1 MIAMCDV
8 STLILM
14 QWTMALLL
22 LCNAL
27 LFQITTFGFF
37 IPGFMCPFER
47 LQTEPQCPPN
57 PTFSIDITSFLSYA
71 FSNRCYPDRKHC
83 LEALLMEQQLP
94 DQFTDI
100 YGASTAICYH
110 SPASLI
116 HNPSSLPREGYGQPR
131 HSQPGA
137 CLSIVE
143 GSQPTRVAE
152 DSMHHYNSKWQR
164 DEGERRGTPS

>member
-1 MIAMCDV
+1 MWVSNRAPVSYSRELVNYWSRTRISQEHQPMIAMCDV

-37 IPGFMCPFER
+37 VPGFMYPFER
-47 LQTEPQCPPN
+47 LQTEPQCPQN

-71 FSNRCYPDRKHC
+71 FSISCYPDRKHC

-94 DQFTDI
+94 D
-100 YGASTAICYH
+100 
-110 SPASLI
+110 
-116 HNPSSLPREGYGQPR
+116 
-131 HSQPGA
+131 
-137 CLSIVE
+137 
-143 GSQPTRVAE
+143 
-152 DSMHHYNSKWQR
+152 
-164 DEGERRGTPS
+164 